1 MAKISIRSIY
11 QQSNILEDR
20 LPLVPFM
27 RDKERALFVKKV
39 QALIDTAKRAEE
51 VTSSPRTKSRLQNLI
66 ETWEDLMID
75 IAYIPVNMP
84 PLISEASKTSPS
96 LVRAGVKTSPSSEIT
111 HILSLPPF
119 VPEIMSPRK
128 LAPNSSVT
136 IPHDQEVRA
145 FLDELFGIVDA

>member
-27 RDKERALFVKKV
+27 RDKERTLFLKEV
-39 QALIDTAKRAEE
+39 QALIDASKRAEE
-51 VTSSPRTKSRLQNLI
+51 DTSSPRTKSRLQNLI
-66 ETWEDLMID
+66 ETWEELMID

-84 PLISEASKTSPS
+84 PLISEAPKTSQS
-96 LVRAGVKTSPSSEIT
+96 LVRAGVKTSPSSEIP
-111 HILSLPPF
+111 HSLSSSPF
-119 VPEIMSPRK
+119 VSEIISPRK
-128 LAPNSSVT
+128 RAPNSSVT
-136 IPHDQEVRA
+136 IPHDPEDRA